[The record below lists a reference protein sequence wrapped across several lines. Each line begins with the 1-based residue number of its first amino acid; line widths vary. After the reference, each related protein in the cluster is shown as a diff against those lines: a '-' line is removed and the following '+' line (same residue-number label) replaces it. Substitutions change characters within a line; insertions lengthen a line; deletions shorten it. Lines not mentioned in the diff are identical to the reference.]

1 MVYNHAPALPGLNI
15 KDHALVA
22 QMDRVLASEAQGR
35 GFDSR
40 RARQYLNSPLSV
52 GFFLPGKQ
60 WDGEN
65 RRQKKTHRESELR
78 GRLMT

>member
-1 MVYNHAPALPGLNI
+1 
-15 KDHALVA
+15 
-22 QMDRVLASEAQGR
+22 
-35 GFDSR
+35 
-40 RARQYLNSPLSV
+40 LNSPLSV